1 MTNERNNMS
10 EQNTPAE
17 PVQHEHGEYDTD
29 VAADVEPDFDAEL
42 VDEADEVFE
51 DDDTN
56 TPEETT
62 L

>member
-1 MTNERNNMS
+1 MS
-10 EQNTPAE
+10 EQNTLAE

-29 VAADVEPDFDAEL
+29 VAADVEPDFEAEL

>member
-1 MTNERNNMS
+1 MG
-10 EQNTPAE
+10 EQNAPAE
-17 PVQHEHGEYDTD
+17 PVRHDHGEYDTD
-29 VAADVEPDFDAEL
+29 VAADVEPDFDADL
-42 VDEADEVFE
+42 VDEVDEVFE